1 MFFSDTDK
9 AIIKDYHEREYAAYK
24 LWKGNPE
31 KQNSGEATYIEIE
44 AFGTM
49 ERQKCSGRPRRAT
62 TPKNEEVVKEVICS
76 QEGHPRVKDLIIFC
90 IENDEKK
97 RNKKNLNVPKHLT

>member
-49 ERQKCSGRPRRAT
+49 ERQNVLADR
-62 TPKNEEVVKEVICS
+62 EEQQLLKT
-76 QEGHPRVKDLIIFC
+76 
-90 IENDEKK
+90 KK
-97 RNKKNLNVPKHLT
+97 S